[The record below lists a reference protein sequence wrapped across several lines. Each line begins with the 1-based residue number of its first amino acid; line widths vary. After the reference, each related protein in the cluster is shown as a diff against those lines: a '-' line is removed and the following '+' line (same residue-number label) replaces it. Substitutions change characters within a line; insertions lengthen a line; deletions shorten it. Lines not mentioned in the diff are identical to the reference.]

1 MTLFEMAFI
10 YYALKK
16 QDEEQG
22 KKIFI
27 KIVLNLKE
35 KALPFVVM
43 EKELAFVD

>member
-16 QDEEQG
+16 QDEKQG
-22 KKIFI
+22 KEIFI

-35 KALPFVVM
+35 KALPFM
-43 EKELAFVD
+43 IIEKELAFID

>member
-10 YYALKK
+10 YFALKK
-16 QDEEQG
+16 QDEKQG
-22 KKIFI
+22 KEIFI